1 MKKIILLTILVTLF
15 SCSPG
20 SAVNAAAAGDAIA
33 DERAVYDELG
43 LGEAGFPFEAFER
56 ALEGYNTVEGR
67 RRDVLT
73 LIDFTKPS
81 TERRMWV
88 IDMAARKVLFNT
100 WVAHGQGSGDNY
112 ATHFSNRNGSHQS
125 SLGLYL
131 TGETYIGGNGYSLLL
146 DGLEAGINDH
156 ARERAIVVHG
166 AAYAN
171 PSVIASA
178 GRLGRSWG
186 CPALPPDITRP
197 IIDTIKEG
205 SVLYIYGI
213 DRAI

>member
-1 MKKIILLTILVTLF
+1 MKKIILLSILVTLF
-15 SCSPG
+15 SCSSG
-20 SAVNAAAAGDAIA
+20 SSVEAAGVGSAIA
-33 DERAVYDELG
+33 DDRVVYEELG
-43 LGEAGFPFEAFER
+43 LAEAGFPFEAFER

-67 RRDVLT
+67 QRDVLT

-81 TERRMWV
+81 TQRRMWV
-88 IDMAARKVLFNT
+88 IDMAAHKVLFNT
-100 WVAHGQGSGDNY
+100 WVAHGRGSGDNY
-112 ATHFSNRNGSHQS
+112 ATRFSNRNGSHQS

-186 CPALPPDITRP
+186 CLALPPDVTLP
-197 IIDTIKEG
+197 IIDTIKGG
-205 SVLYIYGI
+205 SVLYIYGKN
-213 DRAI
+213 A